1 VVTYTPILKLTQPD
15 FDQTPWDE
23 QINGD
28 LAILDAAFG
37 KFFAAPGLSGV
48 WQNATTYVVGQSVV
62 EPVDSTIWTCQVS
75 NTSAAAPTTFAQDRT
90 AHPTYWTTTGT
101 VSGYLPTTGGTL
113 TGNLGIS
120 GPANTTRGIDFL
132 TSGSIRWLIQ
142 AGGEAETGANAGSL
156 FGIVRYNDS
165 GAAIDVPFEIQR
177 DTGEVSVNAMAIS
190 GSLSVGGNV
199 ATLNLNAASIVT
211 AAQVSIGT
219 TGAYI
224 NGDANVVNFVQDGSL
239 NRWTYVRT
247 GPATGEMQYI
257 RGSDAHVLFA
267 IDISGNVFA
276 HGTFTPGGVL
286 SYDDRIT
293 ELEARI
299 AALEAKV

>member
-120 GPANTTRGIDFL
+120 GPVNTTRGIDFL
-132 TSGSIRWLIQ
+132 TSGSIRWTIQ
-142 AGGEAETGANAGSL
+142 AGGEPETGANAGSA
-156 FGIVRYNDS
+156 FSVIRYDDS
-165 GAAIDVPFEIQR
+165 GTVIDVPFQIQR
-177 DTGEVSVNAMAIS
+177 DTGQVSVNR
-190 GSLSVGGNV
+190 
-199 ATLNLNAASIVT
+199 LNATSTVT
-211 AAQVSIGT
+211 AVQVNFGT

-224 NGDANVVNFVQDGSL
+224 TGDANVVNFVQDSSF
-239 NRWTYVRT
+239 NRWAYIRT
-247 GPATGEMQYI
+247 GPAAGEMQYI
-257 RGSDAHVLFA
+257 RGSDDHVLFA
-267 IDISGNVFA
+267 IDTSGNVFA

-286 SYDDRIT
+286 SYDDKIT